1 MRHSLEI
8 LWSSLLFAIQE
19 LQKNKLR
26 TLLSLM
32 GITFGIF
39 CIISVL
45 ATVKSLQMNVKA
57 SLETIGTNTIYIQK
71 WAWAGGSDYP
81 WWKYLSRPNT
91 QYKELAPVKEK
102 TGLAQNVAFSY
113 FNSASV
119 SYEDLSLESINMYGI
134 TDEFHEIQPVQIGDG
149 RYLSPGEFFSGKPV
163 TVIGFNVAEKLFG
176 DAKKAVG
183 KRLEVRGRKI
193 DVVGVIQKQGQ
204 NLIGGWDFDNIIML
218 PYQFMRQIAND
229 TRSDAFIIVKGKYNV
244 PVDDLKNELRGVMRS
259 VRRLSPKQEDNF
271 ALNDVNSGS
280 SQLNSIF
287 DGMTIGG
294 LAITILSFIVGIFG
308 VANIMFVSVRERT
321 NIIGLKKA
329 IGAKRST
336 ILFEFLM
343 ESAFLCL
350 MGGAIGLIMVFTL
363 TLILTNV
370 LDFQVYISFN
380 LFITA
385 ILSCIFTGILAG
397 IIPAYVA
404 AKMDPVKAI
413 RSK

>member
-1 MRHSLEI
+1 SLV
-8 LWSSLLFAIQE
+8 FALQE
-19 LQKNKLR
+19 LNKNKLR
-26 TLLSLM
+26 TFLSLL

-39 CIISVL
+39 CIISVM
-45 ATVKSLQMNVKA
+45 ATVNSLQRNVKN

-71 WAWAGGSDYP
+71 WSWSGGSDYP
-81 WWKYLSRPNT
+81 WWKYMSRPNT
-91 QYKELAPVKEK
+91 QYKELAPVKAK
-102 TGLAQNVAFSY
+102 TSLAEYVAFSY
-113 FNSASV
+113 FNFSSV
-119 SYEDLSLESINMYGI
+119 DYKDVSLESVNMYGI
-134 TDEFHEIQPVQIGDG
+134 TEDFNQIQPVTIGFG
-149 RYLSPGEFFSGKPV
+149 RYLSSGEFQSGTAV
-163 TVIGFNVAEKLFG
+163 TVIGYNVAEKLFG
-176 DAKKAVG
+176 DVQKAIG
-183 KRLEVRGRKI
+183 KRIEVKGIKL
-193 DVVGVIQKQGQ
+193 DVIGVIQKQGQ
-204 NLIGGWDFDNIIML
+204 NLIGGWDFDNIIMI
-218 PYQFMRQIAND
+218 PYHFLKQIAND
-229 TRSDAFIIVKGKYNV
+229 TRSDAFLLVKGKENV
-244 PVDDLKNELRGVMRS
+244 PVDELKNELRGVMRS

-271 ALNDVNSGS
+271 SLNDVNSGS

-370 LDFQVYISFN
+370 LDFEIFISWG
-380 LFITA
+380 LFA
-385 ILSCIFTGILAG
+385 IAVVTCIITGILAG
-397 IIPAYVA
+397 IIPAFIA
-404 AKMDPVKAI
+404 ARMDPVKAI